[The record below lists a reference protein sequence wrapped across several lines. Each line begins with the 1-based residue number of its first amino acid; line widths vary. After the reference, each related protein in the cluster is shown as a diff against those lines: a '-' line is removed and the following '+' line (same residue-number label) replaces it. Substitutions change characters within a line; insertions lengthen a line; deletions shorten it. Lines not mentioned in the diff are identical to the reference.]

1 MNVQNDIIICTTA
14 VDRPELHKHIFPK
27 YLEFLDGVDF
37 HWLIHINNVWGGLQN
52 AVDELSVILPQDSS
66 YEFILSEEG
75 GKNIDFFNAGKK
87 LIETCTDHESKYGVL
102 WLEDDWE
109 YIGND
114 KLIDI
119 LGDYDYLQLVERN
132 KEMSF
137 NPGVFSWDVVKNIMQ
152 PNMKRTEY
160 KKYND
165 NPERTALFK
174 DDVDVSFSVEN
185 HVVKPNFRDIGREWM
200 AREHNGKRVFN
211 INV

>member
-14 VDRPELHKHIFPK
+14 VDRPELHKNTFTK
-27 YLEFLDGVDF
+27 YLDFLDGCNF
-37 HWLIHINNVWGGLQN
+37 HWMIHLNNVWSNYVHSMNMIRDLLQ
-52 AVDELSVILPQDSS
+52 DKS
-66 YEFILSEEG
+66 YEIIFSSDG

-119 LGDYDYLQLVERN
+119 LDDYDYLQLVERN

-152 PNMKRTEY
+152 PNMKRTGY

-174 DDVDVSFSVEN
+174 DDEDVSFSVEN

>member
-14 VDRPELHKHIFPK
+14 VDRPELHKNTFTK
-27 YLEFLDGVDF
+27 YLEFLDGCNF
-37 HWLIHINNVWGGLQN
+37 HWMIHLNNVWSNYVHSMNMIRDLLE
-52 AVDELSVILPQDSS
+52 DKS
-66 YEFILSEEG
+66 YEIIFSSDG

-87 LIETCTDHESKYGVL
+87 LIETCTNHESKYGVL

-119 LGDYDYLQLVERN
+119 LDDYDYLQLVERN

-152 PNMKRTEY
+152 PNMKRTGY

-174 DDVDVSFSVEN
+174 DDEDVSFSVEN

>member
-1 MNVQNDIIICTTA
+1 MNVQHDIIICTTA
-14 VDRPELHKHIFPK
+14 VDRPELHKNTFTK
-27 YLEFLDGVDF
+27 YLEFLDGCNF
-37 HWLIHINNVWGGLQN
+37 HWMIHLNNVWSNYVHSMNMIRDLLQ
-52 AVDELSVILPQDSS
+52 DKS
-66 YEFILSEEG
+66 YEIIFSSDG

-152 PNMKRTEY
+152 PNMKRTGY

-174 DDVDVSFSVEN
+174 DNDDVSFGVEN

>member
-1 MNVQNDIIICTTA
+1 MNVQHDIIICTTA
-14 VDRPELHKHIFPK
+14 VDRPELHKNTFTK
-27 YLEFLDGVDF
+27 YLEFLDGCNF
-37 HWLIHINNVWGGLQN
+37 HWMIHLNNVWSNYVHSMNMIRDLLQ
-52 AVDELSVILPQDSS
+52 DKS
-66 YEFILSEEG
+66 YEIIFSSDG

-87 LIETCTDHESKYGVL
+87 LIETCTNHESKYGVL

-152 PNMKRTEY
+152 PNMKRTGY

-165 NPERTALFK
+165 N
-174 DDVDVSFSVEN
+174 
-185 HVVKPNFRDIGREWM
+185 
-200 AREHNGKRVFN
+200 
-211 INV
+211 

>member
-14 VDRPELHKHIFPK
+14 VDRPELHKNIFTK
-27 YLEFLDGVDF
+27 YLDFLDGCNF
-37 HWLIHINNVWGGLQN
+37 HWMIHLNNVWSN
-52 AVDELSVILPQDSS
+52 YVHSIETIKDILRDKS
-66 YEFILSEEG
+66 YEIMFSSSG

-152 PNMKRTEY
+152 PNMKRTGY

-174 DDVDVSFSVEN
+174 DNEDVSFSVDN

>member
-14 VDRPELHKHIFPK
+14 VDRPDLHKDTFTK
-27 YLEFLDGVDF
+27 YLKFLEGCNF
-37 HWLIHINNVWGGLQN
+37 HWMIHLNNVWSNYVHSIETIKDILQGK
-52 AVDELSVILPQDSS
+52 S
-66 YEFILSEEG
+66 YEIIFSSDG

-87 LIETCTDHESKYGVL
+87 LIETCTDHESKYGVF

-152 PNMKRTEY
+152 PNMKRTGY

-174 DDVDVSFSVEN
+174 DDEDVSFSVEN

-200 AREHNGKRVFN
+200 AKKHNGKRVFN

>member
-1 MNVQNDIIICTTA
+1 MNVQHDIIICTTA
-14 VDRPELHKHIFPK
+14 VDRPELHKNTFTK
-27 YLEFLDGVDF
+27 YLEFLDGCNF
-37 HWLIHINNVWGGLQN
+37 HWMIHLNNVWSNYVHSMNMIRDLLQ
-52 AVDELSVILPQDSS
+52 DKS
-66 YEFILSEEG
+66 YEIIFSSDG

-87 LIETCTDHESKYGVL
+87 LIETCTNHESKYGVL

-152 PNMKRTEY
+152 PNMKRTGY

-174 DDVDVSFSVEN
+174 DNEYVSFSVEN

>member
-14 VDRPELHKHIFPK
+14 VDRPELHKDTFTK
-27 YLEFLDGVDF
+27 YLKFLEGCNF
-37 HWLIHINNVWGGLQN
+37 HWMIHLNNVWSNYVHSIETIKDILQGK
-52 AVDELSVILPQDSS
+52 S
-66 YEFILSEEG
+66 YEIIFSSDG

-119 LGDYDYLQLVERN
+119 LGDYDYLQLVSRN
-132 KEMSF
+132 QEMSF
-137 NPGVFSWDVVKNIMQ
+137 NPGVFSWDVVKDIMQ
-152 PNMKRTEY
+152 PNMKRTGY

-174 DDVDVSFSVEN
+174 DDDDVSFGVEN
-185 HVVKPNFRDIGREWM
+185 HVVKPNFRDIGRDWM
-200 AREHNGKRVFN
+200 ARKHNGKRVFN

>member
-1 MNVQNDIIICTTA
+1 MHDVIICTTA
-14 VDRPELHKHIFPK
+14 VDRPELHKNTFTK
-27 YLEFLDGVDF
+27 YLEFLDGCNF
-37 HWLIHINNVWGGLQN
+37 HWMIHLNNVWSNYVHSMNMIRDLLQ
-52 AVDELSVILPQDSS
+52 DKS
-66 YEFILSEEG
+66 YEIIFSSDG

-87 LIETCTDHESKYGVL
+87 LIETCTNHESKYGVL

-152 PNMKRTEY
+152 PNMKRTGY

-174 DDVDVSFSVEN
+174 DNEDVSFSVEN
-185 HVVKPNFRDIGREWM
+185 HVVKPNFRDIGRDWM
-200 AREHNGKRVFN
+200 SRKHDGKRVFN

>member
-1 MNVQNDIIICTTA
+1 MNVQHDIIICTTA
-14 VDRPELHKHIFPK
+14 VDRPELHKNTFTK
-27 YLEFLDGVDF
+27 YLEFLDGCNF
-37 HWLIHINNVWGGLQN
+37 HWMIHLNNVWSNYVHSMNMIRDLLQ
-52 AVDELSVILPQDSS
+52 DKS
-66 YEFILSEEG
+66 YEIIFSSDG
-75 GKNIDFFNAGKK
+75 GKNIDFFNAGKN
-87 LIETCTDHESKYGVL
+87 LIETCTNHESKYGVL

-152 PNMKRTEY
+152 PNMKRTGY

-174 DDVDVSFSVEN
+174 DNEDVSFSVEN

>member
-1 MNVQNDIIICTTA
+1 MNVQHDIIICTTA
-14 VDRPELHKHIFPK
+14 VDRPELHKNTFTK
-27 YLEFLDGVDF
+27 YLEFLDGCNF
-37 HWLIHINNVWGGLQN
+37 HWMIHLNNVWSNYVHSMNMIRDLLQ
-52 AVDELSVILPQDSS
+52 DKS
-66 YEFILSEEG
+66 YEIIFSSDG

-87 LIETCTDHESKYGVL
+87 LIETCTNHESKYGVL
-102 WLEDDWE
+102 WLDDDWE

-152 PNMKRTEY
+152 PNMKRTGY

-174 DDVDVSFSVEN
+174 DNEDVSFSVEN

>member
-14 VDRPELHKHIFPK
+14 VDRPELHKNIFTK
-27 YLEFLDGVDF
+27 YLDFLDGCNF
-37 HWLIHINNVWGGLQN
+37 HWMIHLNNVWSN
-52 AVDELSVILPQDSS
+52 YVHSIETIKDILRDKS
-66 YEFILSEEG
+66 YEIMFSSSG

-152 PNMKRTEY
+152 PNMKRTGY

-174 DDVDVSFSVEN
+174 DNEDVSFSVEN

>member
-14 VDRPELHKHIFPK
+14 VDRPELHKDTFTK
-27 YLEFLDGVDF
+27 YLKFLEGCNF
-37 HWLIHINNVWGGLQN
+37 HWMIHLNNVWSNYVHSIETIKDILQGK
-52 AVDELSVILPQDSS
+52 S
-66 YEFILSEEG
+66 YEIIFSSDG

-119 LGDYDYLQLVERN
+119 LGDYDYLQLVSRN
-132 KEMSF
+132 QEMSF

-152 PNMKRTEY
+152 PNMKRTGY

-174 DDVDVSFSVEN
+174 DDDDVSFGVEN
-185 HVVKPNFRDIGREWM
+185 HVVKPNFRDIGRDWM

>member
-14 VDRPELHKHIFPK
+14 VDRPELHKNTFTK
-27 YLEFLDGVDF
+27 YLDFLDGCNF
-37 HWLIHINNVWGGLQN
+37 HWMIHLNNVWSNYVHSMNMIRDLLQ
-52 AVDELSVILPQDSS
+52 DKS
-66 YEFILSEEG
+66 YEIIFSSDG

-87 LIETCTDHESKYGVL
+87 LIETCTNHESKYGVL

-119 LGDYDYLQLVERN
+119 LDDYDYLQLVERN

-152 PNMKRTEY
+152 PNMKRTGY

>member
-1 MNVQNDIIICTTA
+1 MNVQHDIIICTTA
-14 VDRPELHKHIFPK
+14 VDRPELHKNTFTK
-27 YLEFLDGVDF
+27 YLEFLDGCNF
-37 HWLIHINNVWGGLQN
+37 HWMIHLNNVWSNYVHSMNMIRDLLQ
-52 AVDELSVILPQDSS
+52 DKS
-66 YEFILSEEG
+66 YEIIFSSDG

-200 AREHNGKRVFN
+200 AKKHDGKRVFN

>member
-14 VDRPELHKHIFPK
+14 VDRPELHKNIFTK
-27 YLEFLDGVDF
+27 YLDFLEGCNF
-37 HWLIHINNVWGGLQN
+37 HWMIHLNNVWSN
-52 AVDELSVILPQDSS
+52 YVHSIETIKDILRDKS
-66 YEFILSEEG
+66 YEIMFSSSG

-152 PNMKRTEY
+152 PNMKRTGY

-174 DDVDVSFSVEN
+174 DNEDVSFSVDN

>member
-1 MNVQNDIIICTTA
+1 MNVQHDIIICTTA
-14 VDRPELHKHIFPK
+14 VDRPELHKYTFSK
-27 YLEFLDGVDF
+27 YLDFLEGCNF
-37 HWLIHINNVWGGLQN
+37 HWMIHLNNVWGGHWP
-52 AVDELSVILPQDSS
+52 AFDELKKIIPQDKS
-66 YEFILSEEG
+66 YEVLLSHKG

-87 LIETCTDHESKYGVL
+87 LIEECTRRESKYGVL

-174 DDVDVSFSVEN
+174 DDEDVSFSVDN

>member
-1 MNVQNDIIICTTA
+1 MNVQHDIIICTTA
-14 VDRPELHKHIFPK
+14 VDRPELHKNTFTK
-27 YLEFLDGVDF
+27 YLEFLDGCNF
-37 HWLIHINNVWGGLQN
+37 HWMIHLNNVWSNYVHSMNMIRDLLQ
-52 AVDELSVILPQDSS
+52 DKS
-66 YEFILSEEG
+66 YEIIFSSDG

-87 LIETCTDHESKYGVL
+87 LIETCTNHESKYGVL
-102 WLEDDWE
+102 WLEDDWG

-152 PNMKRTEY
+152 PNMKRTGY

-174 DDVDVSFSVEN
+174 DNEDVSFSVEN